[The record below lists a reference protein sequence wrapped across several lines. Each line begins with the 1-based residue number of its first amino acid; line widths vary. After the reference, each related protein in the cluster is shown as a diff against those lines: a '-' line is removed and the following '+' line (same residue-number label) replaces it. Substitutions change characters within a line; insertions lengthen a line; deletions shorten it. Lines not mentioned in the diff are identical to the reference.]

1 MANIS
6 SPEALGAGLSVK
18 GGSWSVRLNWANPT
32 GVAYDKV
39 LIAWRR
45 TDGVSTPPP
54 GSSEINS
61 NINTFTVDAVPP
73 SAAYVFSVKGG
84 QKTDVFQA
92 GINWDYSD
100 WTDVAV
106 NTPALPVVIPPGGR
120 QIVFYSRSGA
130 AFSAPI
136 VAGGSGGA
144 MVGTTHQI
152 GGWENDWTQVVGIHD
167 QGGNPFLLFYKPNG
181 RAFVAPIVMN
191 TNGPGNGPGS
201 IIGGWEGDWTQVVG
215 FTVRPQPVPALLPA
229 EQAADRLRRAD
240 RPRPSGPD
248 QRDARFDRPLGAGL
262 DPDHR
267 IHPFGLAV
275 LSSLPPERWPG
286 LPRPDRRRLARSPYR
301 PDTNA
306 GRLEERAMGPD
317 PRFRLQRF
325 GIPASLPQQRPGFH
339 RPDLVRFER
348 RSDRDAESGGRLG
361 GELGAVRGSVVSLRG
376 PSLRTGQR
384 LGRQTARA
392 LPRAEPPPC
401 AATGKIRRFAEPPPS
416 ASD

>member
-18 GGSWSVRLNWANPT
+18 GSSWSVRLNWANPT

-54 GSSEINS
+54 GSSEIDS
-61 NINTFTVDAVPP
+61 NINAFTVDAVPP

-106 NTPALPVVIPPGGR
+106 NTPGLPVVIPPGGR

-136 VAGGSGGA
+136 VAGNSGGA

-167 QGGNPFLLFYKPNG
+167 LGGSPFLLFYKPNG

-191 TNGPGNGPGS
+191 TNGPGNGPGF
-201 IIGGWEGDWTQVVG
+201 IIGGWEGDWTQLVG
-215 FTVRPQPVPALLPA
+215 FTVGRSPFLLFYRQSKQPTAFVAPIVRGPQGPINGTPVSIGHWEQDWTQITAFTLSGSPFFLLYRQSDGLACLAPIVGGSPVPNIGPTQTLVGWKKGPWDQIRSFDFNGSVFLLLY
-229 EQAADRLRRAD
+229 RN
-240 RPRPSGPD
+240 SGEAFIAP
-248 QRDARFDRPLGAGL
+248 
-262 DPDHR
+262 
-267 IHPFGLAV
+267 ISFGSNGVQIGTPNQVGGWEANWAQIAV
-275 LSSLPPERWPG
+275 LSFL
-286 LPRPDRRRLARSPYR
+286 
-301 PDTNA
+301 
-306 GRLEERAMGPD
+306 
-317 PRFRLQRF
+317 
-325 GIPASLPQQRPGFH
+325 
-339 RPDLVRFER
+339 
-348 RSDRDAESGGRLG
+348 
-361 GELGAVRGSVVSLRG
+361 
-376 PSLRTGQR
+376 
-384 LGRQTARA
+384 
-392 LPRAEPPPC
+392 
-401 AATGKIRRFAEPPPS
+401 
-416 ASD
+416 

>member
-18 GGSWSVRLNWANPT
+18 GSSWSVRLNWANPT

-54 GSSEINS
+54 GSSEIDS

-136 VAGGSGGA
+136 VAGNSGGA
-144 MVGTTHQI
+144 TIGTTHQI

-167 QGGNPFLLFYKPNG
+167 LGGSPFLLFYKPNG

-191 TNGPGNGPGS
+191 TNGPGNGPGF

-215 FTVRPQPVPALLPA
+215 FTFGRSPFLLFYRQSKQPTAFVAPIVRGPQSPINGTPVSIGHW
-229 EQAADRLRRAD
+229 EQDWT
-240 RPRPSGPD
+240 
-248 QRDARFDRPLGAGL
+248 QIT
-262 DPDHR
+262 R

-275 LSSLPPERWPG
+275 LSSLPPARRPG
-286 LPRPDRRRLARSPYR
+286 MPRPDRRRLACAQYR

-325 GIPASLPQQRPGFH
+325 GIPASLPQQRRGFH

-348 RSDRDAESGGRLG
+348 RSDRDAESGRRVG

-384 LGRQTARA
+384 LGRQTAERCSGGTAA
-392 LPRAEPPPC
+392 LR
-401 AATGKIRRFAEPPPS
+401 GDRNIRQFAEPPPS

>member
-18 GGSWSVRLNWANPT
+18 GSSWSVRLNWANPT

-54 GSSEINS
+54 GSSEIDS

-136 VAGGSGGA
+136 VAGNSGGA
-144 MVGTTHQI
+144 TIGTTHQI

-167 QGGNPFLLFYKPNG
+167 LGGSPFLLFYKPNG

-191 TNGPGNGPGS
+191 TNGPGNGPGF

-215 FTVRPQPVPALLPA
+215 FTFGRSPFLLFYRQSKQPTAFVAPIVRGPQSPINGTPVSIGHWEQDWTQITPFTLSGSPFFLLYRQRDGLACLAPIVGGSPVPSIGPTQTLVGWKNGPWDQIRAFDFNGSVFLLLY
-229 EQAADRLRRAD
+229 RN
-240 RPRPSGPD
+240 SGEAFIAPISFASNGV
-248 QRDARFDRPLGAGL
+248 QIGTPNRVGGWEANWAQF
-262 DPDHR
+262 
-267 IHPFGLAV
+267 AV
-275 LSSLPPERWPG
+275 LSFL
-286 LPRPDRRRLARSPYR
+286 
-301 PDTNA
+301 
-306 GRLEERAMGPD
+306 
-317 PRFRLQRF
+317 
-325 GIPASLPQQRPGFH
+325 
-339 RPDLVRFER
+339 
-348 RSDRDAESGGRLG
+348 
-361 GELGAVRGSVVSLRG
+361 
-376 PSLRTGQR
+376 
-384 LGRQTARA
+384 
-392 LPRAEPPPC
+392 
-401 AATGKIRRFAEPPPS
+401 
-416 ASD
+416 